1 MFYEQADNAIRTV
14 KREIRRTFNRMGML
28 GFDEIN
34 ALSVKMET
42 TAAYDALKS
51 LNQREFLKIAQDA
64 YGKAEKE
71 AEKAGFVPSEKRR
84 FGKAWLLAVLGAY
97 NLVTGYLYEQEAE
110 RKRLRTAEAMLTAEA
125 YRNRAAYRDALQ
137 LAADLWYTQSAQY
150 ADTVTD
156 AAVLEAYRACG
167 VDTVRWVTAEDD
179 KVCEACRERNGE
191 TYRIDK
197 IPAKPHYRCRC
208 YVLPAGKKRKSAVS

>member
-1 MFYEQADNAIRTV
+1 MRTV

-34 ALSVKMET
+34 ALSVKKET

-51 LNQREFLKIAQDA
+51 LNQREFLKIAQTA

-71 AEKAGFVPSEKRR
+71 AEKAGFSPGKTEKKRR
-84 FGKAWLLAVLGAY
+84 FSKAWLLAVLGAY

-110 RKRLRTAEAMLTAEA
+110 RKRLRTAEALLTAEA
-125 YRNRAAYRDALQ
+125 YHSRSAYRDALQ

-167 VDTVRWVTAEDD
+167 VETVRWVTAEDG
-179 KVCEACRERNGE
+179 KVCETCLERYGE

-208 YVLPAGKKRKSAVS
+208 YVLPVAK

>member
-1 MFYEQADNAIRTV
+1 MFYEQADNAMRTV
-14 KREIRRTFNRMGML
+14 KREIRRKFNRMGML

-34 ALSVKMET
+34 ALSVKKET

-71 AEKAGFVPSEKRR
+71 AEKAGFSPGKTGKKRR

-125 YRNRAAYRDALQ
+125 YHSRSAYRDALQ

-167 VDTVRWVTAEDD
+167 VEAVRWVTAGDG
-179 KVCEACRERNGE
+179 KVCETCRERDGE

-208 YVLPAGKKRKSAVS
+208 YVLPVAK

>member
-1 MFYEQADNAIRTV
+1 MFYEQADIAMRTV
-14 KREIRRTFNRMGML
+14 KREIRRKFNRMGML

-34 ALSVKMET
+34 ALSVKKET

-51 LNQREFLKIAQDA
+51 LNQREFLKIAQTA

-71 AEKAGFVPSEKRR
+71 AEKAGFSPGKTGKKRR

-110 RKRLRTAEAMLTAEA
+110 RKRLRTAEALLTAGA
-125 YRNRAAYRDALQ
+125 YRSRSAYRDALQ

-167 VDTVRWVTAEDD
+167 VETVRWVTADD
-179 KVCEACRERNGE
+179 DDVCEACRERDGE

-208 YVLPAGKKRKSAVS
+208 YVLPVAK